1 MPEVMFI
8 AEWIT
13 FLYRKNL
20 LSLFIHIEEENEAL
34 AIRSMLVPRLIVC
47 LTFVGIYNI
56 FCDMKPRKLT

>member
-20 LSLFIHIEEENEAL
+20 LCLFIHIEEEYEAL

-47 LTFVGIYNI
+47 LTIVGIYDI
-56 FCDMKPRKLT
+56 FCVVKPRKLT